1 MSRRE
6 EGVVVSL
13 SGSKFVLA
21 TKFGTTYANNDE
33 PVKLGDSV
41 TFHLTPTLKP
51 GFGINLKV
59 QSSKFPTKRFGDESV
74 LVQCEIKRNIDGTI
88 NGKRIFETNL
98 LPVVQE
104 GHFSGNNTN
113 SFIKKTVWVKFCGNE
128 TKSKWEIQ
136 EVVKNENDIIN
147 LIGIVYHEKIEFNSA
162 RVFVPGYPEDFVLR
176 KTSSF
181 RPSSALDSW
190 VSFGV
195 SSSNFNVDYTHP
207 IKLQQCPVE
216 WETKKG
222 SLIRMKCSRL
232 QNTIQTTFGDIVS
245 DPNDEL
251 GRLNISGDFENKRI
265 WIHLSSNFNNKPNFV
280 VHGERRKPDGNQV
293 RLEHRQQT
301 HQFIDYKKPA
311 KKTSDPSGG
320 RPRGAPTPR
329 LTLSYEDEPTHYN
342 SSNSYN
348 SYSNEMPPPPSR
360 SSSSNRRSSPPS
372 GRQRST
378 VNGSNFYNRGT
389 SFTQEA
395 PRSQSPPP
403 SRSPQQY
410 EEVIAGQQRKINAVR
425 TAFQQET
432 DLGMILQL
440 HCPAFLHHLE
450 NLIFQN

>member
-1 MSRRE
+1 MSLRE

-13 SGSKFVLA
+13 SGSRLVLA
-21 TKFGTTYANNDE
+21 TKFGTIYANNDE

-41 TFHLTPTLKP
+41 TFHLTTTLKP
-51 GFGINLKV
+51 CFGINIKT
-59 QSSKFPTKRFGDESV
+59 QSSKFPTKRFTEKSV
-74 LVQCEIKRNIDGTI
+74 LVQCEIKRNIDGTV

-136 EVVKNENDIIN
+136 EIVKNDNDIIEI
-147 LIGIVYHEKIEFNSA
+147 LGIVYHEKIEINSA
-162 RVFVPGYPEDFVLR
+162 RVYVPGYPEDFVLR

-181 RPSSALDSW
+181 RPSTALDSW

-195 SSSNFNVDYTHP
+195 SSSNCNVDYTHP
-207 IKLQQCPVE
+207 IKLQECPVE
-216 WETKKG
+216 WETQKG
-222 SLIRMKCSRL
+222 SLIRIKCSR
-232 QNTIQTTFGDIVS
+232 QRNTIQTCFGDIVS

-251 GRLNISGDFENKRI
+251 GRLNTSGDFENKRI

-280 VHGERRKPDGNQV
+280 VHQEKRTSNGNQV

-301 HQFIDYKKPA
+301 HQFVDYKKPA

-329 LTLSYEDEPTHYN
+329 LTLSYQDEPTHYN
-342 SSNSYN
+342 SS
-348 SYSNEMPPPPSR
+348 SNDMPPPPSR

-372 GRQRST
+372 GRQRT
-378 VNGSNFYNRGT
+378 TINGSNFYTRDES

-403 SRSPQQY
+403 PRSPQEY
-410 EEVIAGQQRKINAVR
+410 EEVIAGQQRKINALR
-425 TAFQQET
+425 TAFLQET
-432 DLGMILQL
+432 DLGLILQL
-440 HCPAFLHHLE
+440 HCPSFLHQLE